1 MRKYFLGVFL
11 IISMAFS
18 VLNAQDVSKITGTV
32 GKEKMIDDKLVI
44 CELGSKACMFMQ
56 VDPNLVV
63 DVNGKKLKPEELE
76 IGWYLEAEVEE
87 NENGERIIKALNVE
101 PDKTVICFS
110 SLNEKEG
117 KEVKQM
123 LLNKNGIKL
132 VNLHLNSQQV
142 YIEYDPQVISY
153 LAIEK
158 TITDDGHEIE

>member
-1 MRKYFLGVFL
+1 MVL
-11 IISMAFS
+11 IISTVFS
-18 VLNAQDVSKITGTV
+18 VLIAQNDSKITGTV
-32 GKEKMIDDKLVI
+32 GKEKIIDQKLVI

-56 VDPNLVV
+56 VDPNLII

-76 IGWYLEAEVEE
+76 IGWYLEADIEK
-87 NENGERIIKALNVE
+87 NENGERIIKALNVD

-110 SLNEKEG
+110 SLNEEEG

-132 VNLHLNSQQV
+132 VNLHLESQQV

-153 LAIEK
+153 SAVEK
-158 TITDDGHEIE
+158 TITDDGYEIE